1 MCEIVD
7 DDITTTSHPYDL
19 NPDTGE
25 KKLKKVNQKISLRCH
40 RYGHI
45 GHMGHIALAKVHQ

>member
-7 DDITTTSHPYDL
+7 DDTTTTSHPYDL

-25 KKLKKVNQKISLRCH
+25 KKTEESEPKNISE
-40 RYGHI
+40 
-45 GHMGHIALAKVHQ
+45 VS